1 MNSIQ
6 YLVSTLLSLYMF
18 ILMLRMWFQYCRVDF
33 YNPISQSL
41 VKLTNPVLNPLR
53 KTVPTVKNIDL
64 AALLFVF
71 ILGFIKLP
79 LLYILGGT
87 WTAELVSQNWS
98 IYVLVGLLS
107 VVSAFG
113 EMVLYI
119 IFFGAIFSWFNR
131 GNDAVGYLLYQL
143 GEPLLSPIRRFLPKT
158 GMIDFSPMFLAFA
171 LLFANRV
178 MYDLFP
184 LVWALV

>member
-98 IYVLVGLLS
+98 ICSVWSALLAKWCCILFSSALFSVGLI
-107 VVSAFG
+107 VAMMRWVICF
-113 EMVLYI
+113 I
-119 IFFGAIFSWFNR
+119 NW
-131 GNDAVGYLLYQL
+131 
-143 GEPLLSPIRRFLPKT
+143 
-158 GMIDFSPMFLAFA
+158 
-171 LLFANRV
+171 ANRCYHRSEDFYRKPV
-178 MYDLFP
+178 
-184 LVWALV
+184 